1 MEPSVEPIKT
11 ESVFPEEKLNILLT
25 VDRAFDIGTKE
36 NYILN
41 HWLLFVNLLLV
52 GVFAL
57 DIAESFGYV
66 HASDNFHTLIRD
78 AEIIFGMLFLM
89 EFTLRSVFVYIP
101 DKKFFSLYSIINALV
116 IVSLL
121 APHFIGNLVLLRFL
135 QIFKVYKVY
144 TLKKDTKSY
153 HTDSATV

>member
-1 MEPSVEPIKT
+1 MPFSD
-11 ESVFPEEKLNILLT
+11 EKLHILLT
-25 VDRAFDIGTKE
+25 IDRSFDIGTRE

-41 HWLLFVNLLLV
+41 NILLVVNLLLV

-57 DIAESFGYV
+57 DVAESLGLM
-66 HASDNFHTLIRD
+66 ASSDTFHSFIRD
-78 AEIIFGMLFLM
+78 AEIVFGMLFLM

-101 DKKFFSLYSIINALV
+101 DKKFFSAYSIINAMV

-144 TLKKDTKSY
+144 KLNQDKRSY
-153 HTDSATV
+153 HFQEKESKA

>member
-1 MEPSVEPIKT
+1 MYFSDQ
-11 ESVFPEEKLNILLT
+11 KLHLLVT
-25 VDRAFDIGTKE
+25 IDKSFDVGTRE

-41 HWLLFVNLLLV
+41 NILLVVNVLLV

-57 DIAESFGYV
+57 DVAESVGLI
-66 HASDNFHTLIRD
+66 AANEEFHTFIRN

-89 EFTLRSVFVYIP
+89 EFTLRAVFVYIP
-101 DKKFFSLYSIINALV
+101 DRKFFSFYSIVNALV

-121 APHFIGNLVLLRFL
+121 APQFIGNLVLLRFL

-144 TLKKDTKSY
+144 QLNQDKRSY
-153 HTDSATV
+153 HIQKSEAEDSPQ

>member
-1 MEPSVEPIKT
+1 MP
-11 ESVFPEEKLNILLT
+11 FPQEKLHVLQT
-25 VDRAFDIGTKE
+25 VDRSFDIGTRE

-41 HWLLFVNLLLV
+41 IWLLFINILLI

-57 DIAESFGYV
+57 DVAEHFGYI
-66 HASDNFHTLIRD
+66 HASENFHSLIRD
-78 AEIIFGMLFLM
+78 AEIVFGMIFLM

-101 DKKFFSLYSIINALV
+101 DKKFFSLYSIINGLV

-121 APHFIGNLVLLRFL
+121 APHFIGNLALLRSL

-144 TLKKDTKSY
+144 KLNKDNHSY
-153 HTDSATV
+153 HSDSN

>member
-1 MEPSVEPIKT
+1 MKMYFSDQ
-11 ESVFPEEKLNILLT
+11 KLHLLVT
-25 VDRAFDIGTKE
+25 IDKSFDVGTRE

-41 HWLLFVNLLLV
+41 NILLVVNVLLV

-57 DIAESFGYV
+57 DVAESVGLI
-66 HASDNFHTLIRD
+66 AANEEFHTFIRN
-78 AEIIFGMLFLM
+78 AEIVFGMLFLM

-101 DKKFFSLYSIINALV
+101 DKKFLSFYSIINALV

-135 QIFKVYKVY
+135 QIFKVFKVY
-144 TLKKDTKSY
+144 RLSQDKHSY
-153 HTDSATV
+153 HVEEKKTEV